1 MTICQNIRS
10 GKPKII
16 KNEDAA
22 KEKGKGNSRG
32 RMACKQRFT
41 ITDDK
46 YEINV
51 SSLFRKTKYLY
62 LSDFQV
68 PDPNSEIIGAMNKF
82 IK

>member
-1 MTICQNIRS
+1 
-10 GKPKII
+10 
-16 KNEDAA
+16 
-22 KEKGKGNSRG
+22 
-32 RMACKQRFT
+32 MACKQRFT

-62 LSDFQV
+62 FSDFQV